1 MGSPVTSRT
10 ISMPCGV
17 CGADASAG
25 SSARMIAR
33 LSLNGYTSISNR
45 RPLDAEAVFRLV
57 DRMQRR
63 VRLHEILDVFLLRD
77 RLFRLP
83 RARVRVALLGV
94 EIQIF
99 LPVFLLADAADDVR
113 LRPER

>member
-1 MGSPVTSRT
+1 MGSPVTSRI

-45 RPLDAEAVFRLV
+45 RPSIQKRYFVLWTACSAVSASMRYWTYSFCV
-57 DRMQRR
+57 IDFS
-63 VRLHEILDVFLLRD
+63 VSHAPASV
-77 RLFRLP
+77 
-83 RARVRVALLGV
+83 
-94 EIQIF
+94 
-99 LPVFLLADAADDVR
+99 
-113 LRPER
+113 